1 MTIIYFILAALALG
15 VLVLIHELGH
25 LLAAKSVGMAVESF
39 SIGFGPALYKRK
51 IGNIEYRVGIF
62 PFGGYVRIKGMDKR
76 EKGVDADPDS
86 VYDIPQGFFSKSPW
100 KRIVVLAAGPI
111 ANILLAF
118 VAFGALYI
126 SGGRNKAYS
135 EYSRIVGWVNP
146 ILKEKGLNLGDE
158 ILTCNG
164 KPYYSDKDAITS
176 ALLDRRLSFK
186 GVHPAYLSKTSTE
199 FSLDTEF
206 DVNKNGIPLAGASYL
221 LYRYQ
226 EPISKESPMY
236 SANILP
242 GDRLVWMDG
251 QILFSPMQV
260 SQILNEAYA
269 FVKVSRYDKE
279 ISLRIPRMLAS
290 TLYLS
295 PYVRNELIDNQYEA
309 GIKGK
314 WSSLYTLPYMI
325 NSYGYVE
332 GELQPID
339 PESPFP
345 PMEDKLELGDRILAI
360 DGTPVSGSTD
370 ILRLVQNHKVSI
382 IIQKMT
388 SEQLEDVD
396 SSIADERFIRSY
408 DAKDLLAIINSIG
421 SAQEVRESGQY
432 RLLSPIQPKP
442 WISIYSDDLL
452 NKRREMAKKFKNQD
466 QQRYYLDRIEIEKQ
480 KLSLGIPLKDMTVK
494 YNPTPDALII
504 NISKDSL
511 RTMKALV
518 VGRLNPQWLSG
529 PVGIVHMLHKGW
541 SLGISEALFWIGLVS
556 INLAVLN
563 LLPIPVLDGGYIVL
577 CLWEM
582 ISRRRLNMKLIE
594 KMLIPFS
601 LLLIAFFIFLTF
613 QDLFRFF
620 AVS

>member
-1 MTIIYFILAALALG
+1 MTIVYFILAALALG
-15 VLVLIHELGH
+15 VLVLVHELGH
-25 LLAAKSVGMAVESF
+25 LLAAKSVGMAVDSF
-39 SIGFGPALYKRK
+39 SIGFGPALYKKK
-51 IGNIEYRVGIF
+51 IGNIEYRIGIF

-76 EKGVDADPDS
+76 EKGTEQGS
-86 VYDIPQGFFSKSPW
+86 IYDVPQGFFSKSPW
-100 KRIVVLAAGPI
+100 KRIIVLAAGPI

-126 SGGRNKAYS
+126 SGGRSKAYS

-146 ILKEKGLNLGDE
+146 ILKEKGLKLGDE

-176 ALLDRRLSFK
+176 AVLDKHLSLK
-186 GVHPAYLSKTSTE
+186 VERPAYLSTTPSE
-199 FSLDTEF
+199 FSFDTEF
-206 DVNKNGIPLAGASYL
+206 DVNTNGVPLAGASYL
-221 LYRYQ
+221 LYRSQ
-226 EPISKESPMY
+226 EPILKESPMY

-251 QILFSPMQV
+251 KLLFSPMQV
-260 SQILNEAYA
+260 SQMLNEAYA
-269 FVKVSRYDKE
+269 FVKISRNDKE
-279 ISLRIPRMLAS
+279 VSLRIPRILAS

-314 WSSLYTLPYMI
+314 WSSLYILPYVI

-345 PMEDKLELGDRILAI
+345 SMEEKLELGDRILAI

-370 ILRLVQNHKVSI
+370 ILRLVQSHKVSI
-382 IIQKMT
+382 IVQKMAP
-388 SEQLEDVD
+388 EQLEKVD
-396 SSIADERFIRSY
+396 SSIADDRFIRSY
-408 DAKDLLAIINSIG
+408 EAKDLLAIINSIG

-432 RLLSPIQPKP
+432 RLLPPVQPKP

-452 NKRREMAKKFKNQD
+452 NKRREIAKKFKNQD
-466 QQRYYLDRIEIEKQ
+466 QRRYYLDRIEIEKQ
-480 KLSLGIPLKDMTVK
+480 RLSLGIPLKDMTIK
-494 YNPTPDALII
+494 YNPRPDVLIA

-518 VGRLNPQWLSG
+518 VGRLSPQWLSG
-529 PVGIVHMLHKGW
+529 PVGIVQMLHKGW
-541 SLGISEALFWIGLVS
+541 SLGVSEALFWVGLVS

-577 CLWEM
+577 CFWEM
-582 ISRRRLNMKLIE
+582 ISRRRLNMNLIE
-594 KMLIPFS
+594 KLLIPFS

-613 QDLFRFF
+613 QDLIRFF
-620 AVS
+620 AAS